1 MFSSL
6 FLEKEKEIAEV
17 FLYSQTIILKKIKSV
32 GLKYQLIMVVFFL
45 LCLWDRPQFMIYSCL
60 NETSKLSDWQL
71 SSKYNLNSM
80 LSLQVVHIISVSSK
94 KNSIFKNTRIK
105 RHKGH
110 NKRQIFISQT
120 PNSPHKPQTRIYV
133 LKKKILHIKCHLF
146 ARAFHTVCVYQ
157 MICLNP
163 TYFSYLMINKRIVDS
178 SLAKLFFATKL

>member
-1 MFSSL
+1 
-6 FLEKEKEIAEV
+6 
-17 FLYSQTIILKKIKSV
+17 
-32 GLKYQLIMVVFFL
+32 MVVFFL

-71 SSKYNLNSM
+71 SSKYNLNIM

-94 KNSIFKNTRIK
+94 KSSIFKNTRIK

-178 SLAKLFFATKL
+178 SLVKLFFATKL